1 MIKKPN
7 LAKQT
12 IDSINIHES
21 RNEAST
27 EFLNSEPSPALPVC
41 LENHRIKRWWWW
53 SLKLS

>member
-27 EFLNSEPSPALPVC
+27 EFLNCRAQHCPYVSKITESKDDDDDL
-41 LENHRIKRWWWW
+41 
-53 SLKLS
+53 